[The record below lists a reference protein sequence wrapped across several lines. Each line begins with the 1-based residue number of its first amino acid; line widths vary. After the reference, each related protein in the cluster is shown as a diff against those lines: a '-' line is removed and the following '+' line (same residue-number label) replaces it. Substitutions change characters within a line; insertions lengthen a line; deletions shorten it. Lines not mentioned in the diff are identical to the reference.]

1 MHPVLCHRITSS
13 RGLCAQLPL
22 RVYTVDNRS
31 GDNVMTTLA
40 GRKALITG
48 AGRRLGRIFAE
59 GLAAQGVDLAVHYG
73 RSAEGAVEV
82 VGHAHELGVHA
93 TAIQADLNDPAAVET
108 LFTQSRDALGA
119 IDILINNAAI
129 FEPINLTDTT
139 LDVWQRHLAI
149 NLTAPFL
156 LTREFARQGTPG
168 DIINILDWRALRPGA
183 DHFAYTIAKA
193 ALAALTQSAA
203 QAAAPDVRVN
213 GIALGAILPPPGEED
228 YDDAVIQDVPAGR
241 WGSTEETLDTLL
253 MLLTSPGYITGEIIH
268 LDGGRHLV

>member
-1 MHPVLCHRITSS
+1 
-13 RGLCAQLPL
+13 
-22 RVYTVDNRS
+22 
-31 GDNVMTTLA
+31 MTQLA
-40 GRKALITG
+40 GRKALVTG

-59 GLAAQGVDLAVHYG
+59 GLAAEGVDLVVHYG
-73 RSAEGAVEV
+73 RSEEGAVEV
-82 VGHAHELGVHA
+82 VEHAHELGVHA
-93 TAIQADLNDPAAVET
+93 VAIQADLGDPSAVET
-108 LFTQSRDALGA
+108 LFAESRTALGS
-119 IDILINNAAI
+119 IDILVNNAAI
-129 FEPINLTDTT
+129 FEPVDLPATT
-139 LDVWQRHLAI
+139 LDVWQRHLAV

-156 LTREFARQGTPG
+156 LTRECIRQGGPG

-193 ALAALTQSAA
+193 GLAALTQSAA

-213 GIALGAILPPPGEED
+213 GIALGAILPPPGEEN
-228 YDDAVIQDVPAGR
+228 YDDTIIRNVPAGR